1 MAEEQFTR
9 CPGCK
14 TIFRVTEPQLAL
26 RDGQVRCGHCRTV
39 FDGRAAMV
47 SLAAQP
53 EASDDEAE
61 LGPPTVTLRPARALK
76 TVDEAEPVPSIAAAG
91 RPRPAA
97 PRRRPSRRVPIASGR
112 TASPGTSRA
121 SAGPPG
127 RGSRSARCCSCCCW
141 PRRRRGTSATRIAA
155 HFPGARPLL
164 AQACA
169 LVGCTI
175 RPLRDVAAV
184 SIEASDLQADAAHRG
199 LLILNATVR
208 NRANYAIAFPY
219 LELTLTDA
227 QDQPVVRRAFAPQ
240 EFAGGT
246 TDLAAGHPG
255 AGRGGGE
262 ALRRR
267 QRHAAGRLPPLSLL
281 SLSRRT
287 DLVRCL
293 ARGMTPRTAVRNPGF
308 GSGSRTDAKP
318 AERPRLLRRNRRT
331 PTKVADMHDS
341 GASSSAE
348 CANLVQIGRSA
359 NPPDGIRPAGQGLGR
374 IWLMA

>member
-39 FDGRAAMV
+39 FDGRAALV
-47 SLAAQP
+47 SLAGQP

-61 LGPPTVTLRPARALK
+61 LGPPTVTLRPARALRS
-76 TVDEAEPVPSIAAAG
+76 VDEAEPVPSISAPSTTGHTTTG
-91 RPRPAA
+91 RTTTSPKLQGPDREWENRFAWDKPRKRRPA
-97 PRRRPSRRVPIASGR
+97 
-112 TASPGTSRA
+112 
-121 SAGPPG
+121 GPWYAIG
-127 RGSRSARCCSCCCW
+127 ALLLVLLLAVQAAWHFRDS
-141 PRRRRGTSATRIAA
+141 IAA
-155 HFPGARPLL
+155 HFPGARPLMT
-164 AQACA
+164 QACA

-240 EFAGGT
+240 DFAGGT
-246 TDLAAGHPG
+246 TDLAAGIPAQG
-255 AGRGGGE
+255 EVAVKLFVDASATQQAGY
-262 ALRRR
+262 
-267 QRHAAGRLPPLSLL
+267 RLYLFYP
-281 SLSRRT
+281 
-287 DLVRCL
+287 
-293 ARGMTPRTAVRNPGF
+293 
-308 GSGSRTDAKP
+308 
-318 AERPRLLRRNRRT
+318 
-331 PTKVADMHDS
+331 
-341 GASSSAE
+341 
-348 CANLVQIGRSA
+348 
-359 NPPDGIRPAGQGLGR
+359 
-374 IWLMA
+374 